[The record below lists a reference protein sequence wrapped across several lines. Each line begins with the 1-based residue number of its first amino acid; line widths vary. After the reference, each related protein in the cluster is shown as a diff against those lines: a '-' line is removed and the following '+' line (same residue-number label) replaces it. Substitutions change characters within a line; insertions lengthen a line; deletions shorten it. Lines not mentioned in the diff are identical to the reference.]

1 MNIAT
6 GAGDRAMYQLISCPS
21 TKWNTINNRPSPTPT
36 LTAVCPPPDEY
47 SFSANAE
54 VMTMGA
60 NH

>member
-6 GAGDRAMYQLISCPS
+6 GAGDRAMYQLISCP
-21 TKWNTINNRPSPTPT
+21 KNQMEYHNRPSPTPT